1 MMVNEK
7 YNIPSEI
14 GAKSYWNNEGQF
26 QKEYDELYNELVPA
40 SGSANNLFGEVI
52 RAVSRLG
59 YEYLNNG
66 NCNARETTEIE
77 GEWIKCPHCEGEGV
91 CENEDGEEYECS
103 YCGGEGYYEEEVD
116 CEYIINEFY
125 EMFIELLYKFFKQ
138 YNVSEI
144 GNKYL
149 DRIESI
155 ILTCDDTRDYF
166 SDKNRQAYD
175 AIVDITVAVILK
187 EGVKNSPKLPGWY
200 KN

>member
-1 MMVNEK
+1 MVNEK
-7 YNIPSEI
+7 YNIPSEL
-14 GAKSYWNNEGQF
+14 GSKSYWDHEGQF
-26 QKEYDELYNELVPA
+26 QKEYDELYDELVPA

-52 RAVSRLG
+52 RAVSRLS

-66 NCNARETTEIE
+66 NCNACETTEIE
-77 GEWIKCPHCEGEGV
+77 GEWIECPYCGGSGV
-91 CENEDGEEYECS
+91 CEGEDGEEYECPECS
-103 YCGGEGYYEEEVD
+103 GEGYYEEESD

-125 EMFIELLYKFFKQ
+125 EEFIELLYKFFKQ

-155 ILTCDDTRDYF
+155 ILACDNTRDYF
-166 SDKNRQAYD
+166 SDENRQAYD

-187 EGVKNSPKLPGWY
+187 EGVKNSPELPGWY

>member
-40 SGSANNLFGEVI
+40 SGRSETLFGEVI

-77 GEWIKCPHCEGEGV
+77 DD
-91 CENEDGEEYECS
+91 EDS
-103 YCGGEGYYEEEVD
+103 YYEES
-116 CEYIINEFY
+116 EYDYISDFYSEFMHLPR
-125 EMFIELLYKFFKQ
+125 EFFKQ
-138 YNVSEI
+138 YNVDKI
-144 GNKYL
+144 GEKYL
-149 DRIESI
+149 ERIESI
-155 ILTCDDTRDYF
+155 ILTCDDTSNYF
-166 SDKNRQAYD
+166 NDKNRQAYD